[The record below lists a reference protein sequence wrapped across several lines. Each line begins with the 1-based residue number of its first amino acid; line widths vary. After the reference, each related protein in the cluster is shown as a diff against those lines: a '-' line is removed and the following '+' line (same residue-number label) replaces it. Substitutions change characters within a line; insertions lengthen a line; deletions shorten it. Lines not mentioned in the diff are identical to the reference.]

1 MPATHADTHTQN
13 KCDVK
18 NAKSNQLQTNNI
30 HFSKK
35 IIIKN
40 KKQSLATSA
49 IPALGKQKQEGQ
61 ESKPSLSKRMKAET
75 MVNFT
80 GKAIPQQ

>member
-1 MPATHADTHTQN
+1 MRGHTHKINVMFKNSQSN
-13 KCDVK
+13 K
-18 NAKSNQLQTNNI
+18 LQTTNI

-35 IIIKN
+35 IKIKN
-40 KKQSLATSA
+40 RAWRHTSA
-49 IPALGKQKQEGQ
+49 IPALGKQKQKGQ
-61 ESKPSLSKRMKAET
+61 ESQPSLSKKMKAET